1 MNLGTSMLLRAL
13 DNSLHAFDVQSANLF
28 LARVVAQEN
37 PLFGLD
43 EPPRRQNNPTI
54 VVADSSEIASRDTQ
68 CGECTDERRSVVVVD
83 NAAQVLRRL
92 PSRKAAFEQCEQ
104 PPCQYEVQK
113 KNVGSVASM
122 GHEALRA
129 LDHHTE
135 KRIGKRL
142 NERLPVNRHSVARIP
157 DIGLA
162 DNVLNAFVGMVVQL
176 LANRRAG
183 LARFANQRAQAAR
196 QHPLCGSIPTYNIEA
211 SSNRSVESR
220 CKDRPTTRDLGD

>member
-68 CGECTDERRSVVVVD
+68 CGECTDKRRSVVVVD

-113 KNVGSVASM
+113 KTS
-122 GHEALRA
+122 
-129 LDHHTE
+129 D
-135 KRIGKRL
+135 
-142 NERLPVNRHSVARIP
+142 RLPLWAMRRCGLSIIIP
-157 DIGLA
+157 RNELGNASTSAFRSIGTPW
-162 DNVLNAFVGMVVQL
+162 
-176 LANRRAG
+176 RA
-183 LARFANQRAQAAR
+183 
-196 QHPLCGSIPTYNIEA
+196 
-211 SSNRSVESR
+211 SR
-220 CKDRPTTRDLGD
+220 TSDWPITC